1 MSMATSSIL
10 HDIEIAGEEN
20 IERFVNA
27 LEEAEKMAFE
37 NGSENYSF
45 AQHMLKIA
53 EMWNSLD

>member
-1 MSMATSSIL
+1 MATSSIL
-10 HDIEIAGEEN
+10 HDIEIDGEEN

-27 LEEAEKMAFE
+27 LEEAAKMAFK